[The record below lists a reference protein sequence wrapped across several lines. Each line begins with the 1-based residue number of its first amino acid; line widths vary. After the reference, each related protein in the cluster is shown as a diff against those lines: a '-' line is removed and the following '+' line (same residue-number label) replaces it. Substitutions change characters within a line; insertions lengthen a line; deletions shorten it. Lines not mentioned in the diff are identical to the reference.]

1 MTSLTVKPPQG
12 PTTWLLSL
20 SISLSEIVHCTL
32 LVQLFQFAIF
42 IGSINGIKY
51 HFVEYETDI

>member
-20 SISLSEIVHCTL
+20 SISLSEIVQCTL
-32 LVQLFQFAIF
+32 LVQLFQFAVF